1 MHFQFY
7 NVCLE
12 FYSHVES
19 KCCISPI
26 LVAHLCSFVVCKMLI
41 GTDMCILDAIL
52 TVHFEQKIVKYNN
65 GSAQV
70 AVSNIY

>member
-1 MHFQFY
+1 MLNQ
-7 NVCLE
+7 NVV
-12 FYSHVES
+12 F
-19 KCCISPI
+19 
-26 LVAHLCSFVVCKMLI
+26 HLYFSTATFHSVSFVVCKMLI
-41 GTDMCILDAIL
+41 GTDMCILNAIL